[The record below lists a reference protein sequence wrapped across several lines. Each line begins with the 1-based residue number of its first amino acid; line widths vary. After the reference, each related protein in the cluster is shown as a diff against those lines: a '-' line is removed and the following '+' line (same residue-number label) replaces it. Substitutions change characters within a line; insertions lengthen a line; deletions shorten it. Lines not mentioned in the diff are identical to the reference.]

1 MKGCA
6 KLIRRIRM
14 LGLLTRSVRHE
25 QVDYSAFERFLTWR
39 RFRAATPFIG
49 FESRVCDVGFGPR
62 APFLHSIESR
72 LLSGVGLDENPGEL
86 TQGKI
91 SALRTNIT
99 SPLPL
104 ESEQFNHVTMLVG
117 PEHLAASQNVLA
129 EAYRLLRPGG
139 SLIMT
144 WPSAYVDPIL
154 EVLTRLRLVND
165 ELGFH
170 RHQPRIPVLNLK
182 QMLNDAGFGK
192 IENGTF
198 KFGLNN
204 LDSCPQGRARI
215 EHH

>member
-99 SPLPL
+99 SPL
-104 ESEQFNHVTMLVG
+104 
-117 PEHLAASQNVLA
+117 A
-129 EAYRLLRPGG
+129 
-139 SLIMT
+139 
-144 WPSAYVDPIL
+144 
-154 EVLTRLRLVND
+154 
-165 ELGFH
+165 
-170 RHQPRIPVLNLK
+170 
-182 QMLNDAGFGK
+182 FGK
-192 IENGTF
+192 RTVQ
-198 KFGLNN
+198 
-204 LDSCPQGRARI
+204 SCDDARRTRTPRCAPKCPG
-215 EHH
+215 